1 MNKIGECKNCCTSL
15 KLFPDYASSSLWCS
29 KCGVGVGNPHLTFPN
44 VPENIFE
51 EINFWN
57 NMWDIASSYK
67 EYNIPAIEDE
77 ITLWGLKLAEKLN
90 RYVPCE
96 FDFENS
102 KLDKKQ

>member
-1 MNKIGECKNCCTSL
+1 MKIEIDIEILVDDMLTSL
-15 KLFPDYASSSLWCS
+15 KED
-29 KCGVGVGNPHLTFPN
+29 GEEN
-44 VPENIFE
+44 VEHQLKNYWSI
-51 EINFWN
+51 ILL
-57 NMWDIASSYK
+57 D
-67 EYNIPAIEDE
+67 NIPAIEDE